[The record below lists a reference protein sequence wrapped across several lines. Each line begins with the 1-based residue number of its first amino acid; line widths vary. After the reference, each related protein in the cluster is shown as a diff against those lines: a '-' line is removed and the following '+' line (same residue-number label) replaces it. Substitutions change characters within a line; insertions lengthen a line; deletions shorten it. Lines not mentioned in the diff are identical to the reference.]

1 MRDRVVVSASAVTG
15 AVLSRMSVSHGLLGE
30 DHIRATPRMVLLDN
44 DSVARVGSLPRGSN
58 VSQPAVLLKRREEK
72 KKKKVSRKRRCPS
85 CGSVRVLLACSFQS
99 GRLRPSL
106 SGRRKMASVKKSG
119 EVETEEVN
127 GGHSPGRAPAETTC
141 HMILGQSLF
150 TILP

>member
-44 DSVARVGSLPRGSN
+44 DPVARVGSLPRGSN

-72 KKKKVSRKRRCPS
+72 KKVARKRRCPS
-85 CGSVRVLLACSFQS
+85 YGSVRVLLACSFQS